1 MTISQRIFSILKDK
15 KLKQK
20 DLSTK
25 TGIPESTISDWKKK
39 NTNPAAESISVI
51 ADFLEVS
58 SEYLLTGKEEL
69 SSTLTVDENELLQY
83 FRQLPAQAKGR
94 LIGRAELLVE
104 QIKAEKKIVET
115 PMIKCRHSYYKV
127 SAGKGFSL
135 GEGDAWQDEIEI
147 PDTPLNRKADF
158 CVTIKGDSMEPL
170 FKDDDTVLVKSQD
183 SVEPGQI
190 GIFNVGGEGF
200 IKKFGGDRL
209 ISLNEEYD
217 DILFSEHQYENIKCV
232 GIVLGRI

>member
-1 MTISQRIFSILKDK
+1 MFYDNLKSVCDSKGIKITPLVAECGGAKGSISN
-15 KLKQK
+15 
-20 DLSTK
+20 
-25 TGIPESTISDWKKK
+25 WKKGASPNSDIVVNLAVRLNVPTDLLLLGNIKHETK
-39 NTNPAAESISVI
+39 NSDADELISIYDKLSSKSKNFVLERARTLYDIEANTSIS
-51 ADFLEVS
+51 
-58 SEYLLTGKEEL
+58 EL
-69 SSTLTVDENELLQY
+69 SKVPT
-83 FRQLPAQAKGR
+83 
-94 LIGRAELLVE
+94 
-104 QIKAEKKIVET
+104 
-115 PMIKCRHSYYKV
+115 IKCKHSYYKV

-135 GEGDAWQDEIEI
+135 GDGDDWQDEIEI